1 MRIEIRRWRM
11 AGNASDDKGIG
22 VGYDILVPIEDVP
35 RGNSSNIETISN
47 GRRYMQYAD
56 ATWITDLPMGYA
68 RYNAWL
74 DHERNAQKR
83 MLNLLHEHCPET
95 RELTEWPVLWAYI
108 KPKDAHDLHTV
119 HARVADPREVGA
131 KDRSAA

>member
-11 AGNASDDKGIG
+11 AGNASDDKGIA

-56 ATWITDLPMGYA
+56 ATWTTDLPMGYA

-74 DHERNAQKR
+74 DHERNAQER

-95 RELTEWPVLWAYI
+95 RKLTQWPVLWAYI
-108 KPKDAHDLHTV
+108 KPEDAHDLHTV